1 MYRPFGWLA
10 VFKTHLLT
18 NETDLRYIKEILVHS
33 ILKTA
38 ETFTYK
44 LTLNNKSVKTPL
56 DFLRNFNIFEDNSK
70 VSRPISASKNRINK
84 E

>member
-18 NETDLRYIKEILVHS
+18 NETDLRYIEEILVHS

-38 ETFTYK
+38 ETFTHK
-44 LTLNNKSVKTPL
+44 LILNNKSVKTPL

-70 VSRPISASKNRINK
+70 VSSPISASKNRINK